1 MESSRCV
8 GLMAVLAVSSSVALV
23 VLQFHKRL
31 LSDFMKKAELELTDL
46 YFGWKLKGGRRSRRQ
61 KKKKVSFSADVKE
74 PANDNK
80 EYRRR
85 KRSSRVEEGGIS
97 MAG

>member
-31 LSDFMKKAELELTDL
+31 LSDFMKKAEFELS
-46 YFGWKLKGGRRSRRQ
+46 GRRSGRQ

-85 KRSSRVEEGGIS
+85 KRSCRVEEGGIS